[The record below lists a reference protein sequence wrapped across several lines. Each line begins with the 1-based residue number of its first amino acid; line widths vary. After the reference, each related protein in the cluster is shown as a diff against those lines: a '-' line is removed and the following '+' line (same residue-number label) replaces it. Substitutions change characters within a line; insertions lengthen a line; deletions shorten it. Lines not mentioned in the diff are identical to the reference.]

1 MAGEIIEHVSDP
13 LQFLRG
19 LAAIERLRARSLV
32 ITTPNAT
39 AIHNVVIGFFARESK
54 HHDHLCILSF
64 KTLNSLCRR
73 AGLSQWR
80 IVPYRSAFVEM
91 RARNRGVRG
100 AVVSAGEAVVN
111 GLEWLFP
118 LLSFGYIVTPRSRAL

>member
-1 MAGEIIEHVSDP
+1 MIEHLPNP

-19 LAAIERLRARSLV
+19 LVGVDRLRGRTLV
-32 ITTPNAT
+32 LTTPNAT
-39 AIHNVVIGFFARESK
+39 AVHNVAIGLVSREST

-73 AGLSQWR
+73 AGLADWR
-80 IVPYRSAFVEM
+80 IVPYRAAFPEM
-91 RARNRGVRG
+91 RARNSGLRG
-100 AVVSAGEAVVN
+100 AAVAAGEKVVN

-118 LLSFGYIVTPRSRAL
+118 LLSFGYVVHATI